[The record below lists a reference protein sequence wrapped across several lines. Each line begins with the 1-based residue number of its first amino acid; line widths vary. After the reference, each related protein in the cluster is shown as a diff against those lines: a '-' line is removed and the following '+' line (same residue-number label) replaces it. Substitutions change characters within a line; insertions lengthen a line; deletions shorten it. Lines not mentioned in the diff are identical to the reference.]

1 MKSAGT
7 SITSSIAKETAVL
20 IGGAICAAFIMGKFP
35 QLRAWIQAQWGG
47 ANAKLGG

>member
-7 SITSSIAKETAVL
+7 LSGSIAKETAVL

-35 QLRAWIQAQWGG
+35 ALRQWIQAQWGG
-47 ANAKLGG
+47 ANQKLGG